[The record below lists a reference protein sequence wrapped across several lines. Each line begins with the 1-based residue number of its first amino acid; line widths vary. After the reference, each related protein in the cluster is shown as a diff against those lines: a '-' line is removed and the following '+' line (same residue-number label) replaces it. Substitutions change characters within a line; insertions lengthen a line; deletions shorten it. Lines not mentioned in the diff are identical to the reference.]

1 MRGTKFASKPPI
13 VWTGSMPLYRYIAL
27 DKSGKKIS
35 STLDANSKQH
45 LKDVLK
51 GQGIL
56 MASCELAQQA
66 SQGSFVDGLFE
77 GKVNPK
83 DTFLFTRQLSI
94 LLKAKLPLLKSIE
107 LLTEQF
113 TGKFGKI
120 LIDLKDDLK
129 SGSSFAAALEKHSSI
144 FPVFYTQ
151 LVYAGE
157 LSGNLELVLERLTK
171 YLARSLES
179 GDKIAKAVAYPAF
192 LLVITFGVVI
202 AALIFVIPNL
212 KSMFAQFGGELPAPT
227 QILIDI
233 SEFFLAN
240 WTAMLVSAFI
250 GITAFVAWSRTNN
263 GKFYIDKMLLKIPV
277 ISHYTK
283 TKAVVQFSKTLGIL
297 LESSAPLPQ
306 SLSIV
311 CNIIDNRVLVE
322 ALNTARENI
331 IKEGKIA
338 RYLAETKIFPP
349 IAVYMI
355 QTGEESGDLAEML
368 TIVGTDYE
376 AELDLMVDNAIN
388 AINPAMMTLLGIIF
402 AWLTMA
408 IMLPA
413 LNLGNL
419 VG

>member
-45 LKDVLK
+45 LKDLLK

-56 MASCELAQQA
+56 MASCELALQTPQT
-66 SQGSFVDGLFE
+66 SLLSTLFE
-77 GKVNPK
+77 GKVNAK
-83 DTFLFTRQLSI
+83 DTFLFSRQLSV

-113 TGKFGKI
+113 EGKFNKI
-120 LIDLKDDLK
+120 LVDIKDDLK
-129 SGSSFAAALEKHSSI
+129 SGSSFAAALEKHPTI

-171 YLARSLES
+171 YLARELDS
-179 GDKIAKAVAYPAF
+179 GDKISSAIAYPAF
-192 LLVITFGVVI
+192 LLAITFALII
-202 AALIFVIPNL
+202 AALVFVIPNI
-212 KSMFAQFGGELPAPT
+212 KTMFGQFGGELPAPT
-227 QILIDI
+227 QILIDM
-233 SEFFLAN
+233 SEGFNEHWATILTITAAALGSFLA
-240 WTAMLVSAFI
+240 WRQTI
-250 GITAFVAWSRTNN
+250 N
-263 GKFYIDKMLLKIPV
+263 GKFYIDKILLKIPI

-297 LESSAPLPQ
+297 LESSAPLPE

-311 CNIIDNRVLVE
+311 CNIISNRVLIE

-349 IAVYMI
+349 IAIYMI
-355 QTGEESGDLAEML
+355 QTGEESGDLAHML

-376 AELDLMVDNAIN
+376 AELDLMVDTAISF
-388 AINPAMMTLLGIIF
+388 INPSMMILLGLIL
-402 AWLTMA
+402 AWLLMA
-408 IMLPA
+408 IMLPT
-413 LNLGNL
+413 LSLGDIAA
-419 VG
+419 